1 MQRFGSDKPDTRFG
15 LEMQPLPE
23 LLSSSPNFSDD
34 EGTAAVV
41 AATALVLR
49 CEAKWAPGDTKKLH
63 KLLAAHGPGAGAD
76 GGTASAG
83 AKLGVIKIQV
93 RLYNVHDQRASLWL
107 RFVFNFVVARAIQ
120 RYR

>member
-15 LEMQPLPE
+15 LEMQQLPE
-23 LLSSSPNFSDD
+23 LLTSSPMSSDD
-34 EGTAAVV
+34 EATTAVV

-49 CEAKWAPGDTKKLH
+49 CEAKWAPGDTKKLR

-83 AKLGVIKIQV
+83 AELGVIKIQV
-93 RLYNVHDQRASLWL
+93 RSCNVQYQLTSL
-107 RFVFNFVVARAIQ
+107 
-120 RYR
+120 